1 MKFRLLPLLG
11 VVILLLLG
19 YLLLFPVQVDPV
31 SWRPPRAPALEG
43 KYEVNNDLS
52 RILVLYEDECQ
63 ACEDVAID
71 AQGRLYG
78 SSVTGEILRFDGS
91 KAEAELFINT
101 GGRPLGM
108 HFDFLGNLLVAD
120 ADKGLL
126 SIDATGQ
133 LTTLVTSFEELP
145 FGMTDDVEVARN
157 GKIYFSDA
165 THRFTFHD
173 YKKDLLEH
181 RPNGRLL
188 EYDPVLQE
196 TKLLLDDLYF
206 ANGVAV
212 AADQSFVLVVE
223 TGAYRVRRY
232 WLKGNRAGQND
243 VFIQNLPGFPDGISR
258 GSNGIFWLT
267 LVSPRNPQLDKMM
280 EKPFQRKI
288 LARLPD
294 ALQPAPER
302 YSFVLGINE
311 RAQIVF
317 NLQDPKGKFAQITNA
332 QEYEGQL
339 YLGSLADN
347 GIGTIQRPR

>member
-1 MKFRLLPLLG
+1 MKFRLLPVLG
-11 VVILLLLG
+11 IVLLLLLG
-19 YLLLFPVQVDPV
+19 YLFLFPVQVDPV

-43 KYEVNNDLS
+43 KYEVNNELG
-52 RILVLYEDECQ
+52 RILVLYEDECE

-71 AQGRLYG
+71 QQGRLYG
-78 SSVTGEILRFDGS
+78 SSVTGKIVRFDGS
-91 KAEAELFINT
+91 KSEPEVFFDT
-101 GGRPLGM
+101 RGRPLGM
-108 HFDFLGNLLVAD
+108 DFDFLGNLLVAD
-120 ADKGLL
+120 ADKGLI
-126 SIDATGQ
+126 SINPAGQ
-133 LTTLVTSFEELP
+133 ETVLVSAHNDLA
-145 FGMTDDVEVARN
+145 FGITDDVEVGRD

-165 THRFTFHD
+165 SHRFHLHD
-173 YKKDLLEH
+173 YKLDLLEH
-181 RPNGRLL
+181 RPNGRLM

-232 WLKGNRAGQND
+232 WLKGSRAGQND

-258 GSNGIFWLT
+258 GSNGVFWLT
-267 LVSPRNPQLDKMM
+267 LVSPRNTKLDKLMV
-280 EKPFQRKI
+280 KPFQRKI
-288 LARLPD
+288 LARLPET
-294 ALQPAPER
+294 LQPAPER
-302 YSFVLGINE
+302 YSFILGINE
-311 RAQIVF
+311 RAQIIY

>member
-1 MKFRLLPLLG
+1 MKFRLLPVLG
-11 VVILLLLG
+11 IVLLLLLG
-19 YLLLFPVQVDPV
+19 YLFFFPVQVDPV

-43 KYEVNNDLS
+43 KYEANNDLS
-52 RILVLYEDECQ
+52 RILVLYEQQCE

-71 AQGRLYG
+71 AKGRLYG
-78 SSVTGEILRFDGS
+78 SSGTGEIIRFDGS
-91 KAEAELFINT
+91 RSEPEIFFNT

-108 HFDFLGNLLVAD
+108 HFDYLGNLLVAD

-126 SIDATGQ
+126 SIDPAGQ
-133 LTTLVTSFEELP
+133 LSTLVTAHNELA
-145 FGMTDDVEVARN
+145 FGITDDVEVGRD

-165 THRFTFHD
+165 SHRFHLHD
-173 YKKDLLEH
+173 YKLDLLEH

-188 EYDPVLQE
+188 EYDPVQQK

-232 WLKGNRAGQND
+232 WLSGSRAGQND

-258 GSNGIFWLT
+258 GSDGVFWLT

-280 EKPFQRKI
+280 VKPLQRKI
-288 LARLPD
+288 LARLPET
-294 ALQPAPER
+294 LQPAPER

-311 RAQIVF
+311 RAQIIY

-332 QEYEGQL
+332 QEHDGQL

>member
-1 MKFRLLPLLG
+1 MKFRLLLLLG
-11 VVILLLLG
+11 VVLLLLG
-19 YLLLFPVQVDPV
+19 YLLFFPVQVDPV
-31 SWRPPRAPALEG
+31 SWRAPRAPALEG
-43 KYEVNNDLS
+43 KYEANDALN
-52 RILVLYEDECQ
+52 RILVLYEDHCQ

-71 AQGRLYG
+71 GQGRLYG
-78 SSVTGEILRFDGS
+78 SSVTGDIIRFDGR
-91 KAEAELFINT
+91 KAEAELFVNT

-108 HFDFLGNLLVAD
+108 HFDFLGNLIIAD

-126 SIDATGQ
+126 SVDPLGQ
-133 LTTLVTSFEELP
+133 LTTLATAHNELA
-145 FGMTDDVEVARN
+145 FGMTDDVEVGQD

-165 THRFTFHD
+165 THRFSFHD
-173 YKKDLLEH
+173 YKMDLLEH

-196 TKLLLDDLYF
+196 TRLLLDDLYF

-232 WLKGNRAGQND
+232 WLKGSRAGQND

-258 GSNGIFWLT
+258 GSEGVFWLT
-267 LVSPRNPQLDKMM
+267 LVSPRNPKLDQLMV
-280 EKPFQRKI
+280 KPFQRKI

-294 ALQPAPER
+294 ALQPKPER

-311 RAQIVF
+311 RAQIVY
-317 NLQDPKGKFAQITNA
+317 NLQDPAGKFALITNA

-339 YLGSLADN
+339 YLGSLADS

>member
-1 MKFRLLPLLG
+1 MKFRLLLG
-11 VVILLLLG
+11 LGTALLLLLG
-19 YLLLFPVQVDPV
+19 YLFFFPVQVDPV

-43 KYEVNNDLS
+43 KYEVNNNLS
-52 RILVLYEDECQ
+52 RLLVLYEDQCR

-71 AQGRLYG
+71 NQGRLYG
-78 SSVTGEILRFDGS
+78 SSVTGEIIRFDGR
-91 KAEAELFINT
+91 KEEPELFFDT

-120 ADKGLL
+120 ADKGLI
-126 SIDATGQ
+126 SINPTGES
-133 LTTLVTSFEELP
+133 TVLVSSHNEVA
-145 FGMTDDVEVARN
+145 FGITDDVEVGRD

-165 THRFTFHD
+165 SHRFQLHD
-173 YKKDLLEH
+173 YKLDILEH
-181 RPNGRLL
+181 RPNGRLM
-188 EYDPVLQE
+188 EYDPVSQE

-258 GSNGIFWLT
+258 GSRGVFWLT
-267 LVSPRNPQLDKMM
+267 LVSPRNPQLDKLMV
-280 EKPFQRKI
+280 KPLQRKI
-288 LARLPD
+288 LARLPE

-311 RAQIVF
+311 RAQIVY
-317 NLQDPKGKFAQITNA
+317 NLQDPRGKFALITNV

-347 GIGTIQRPR
+347 GIGTIPRPR

>member
-1 MKFRLLPLLG
+1 MKFRLLSGLG
-11 VVILLLLG
+11 IALLLLLG
-19 YLLLFPVQVDPV
+19 YLFFFPVQVDPV
-31 SWRPPRAPALEG
+31 SWRPPRAPALDG
-43 KYEVNNDLS
+43 KYEVNNKLG
-52 RILVLYEDECQ
+52 RVLVLYEDGCE

-71 AQGRLYG
+71 GQGRLYG
-78 SSVTGEILRFDGS
+78 SSASGEIIRFDGS
-91 KAEAELFINT
+91 KSEPELFSNT

-126 SIDATGQ
+126 SIDPAGQ
-133 LTTLVTSFEELP
+133 LTTLATAHNELA
-145 FGMTDDVEVARN
+145 FGMTDDVEVGRD

-165 THRFTFHD
+165 TYRFDIHD
-173 YKKDLLEH
+173 YKMDLLEH
-181 RPNGRLL
+181 RPNGRLM

-258 GSNGIFWLT
+258 GSNGVFWLT
-267 LVSPRNPQLDKMM
+267 LVSPRNPQLDKLMV
-280 EKPFQRKI
+280 KPFQRKI
-288 LARLPD
+288 LARLP
-294 ALQPAPER
+294 ASLQPAPER
-302 YSFVLGINE
+302 YGFVLGINE
-311 RAQIVF
+311 RAQILY
-317 NLQDPKGKFAQITNA
+317 NLQDPEGKFAQITNA